1 MPILLIPRLIL
12 TLTLTLTLALTL
24 TTLGKARSNR
34 CGGVQGGISNG
45 ENIVERVAF
54 NPASTIGRE
63 QDMVAR
69 EGEGG
74 RERRREGPAFTS
86 HSIHLTSSLMFVP
99 QSG

>member
-12 TLTLTLTLALTL
+12 TVTLTLTLTLALTL
-24 TTLGKARSNR
+24 TTLGKARTNR

-54 NPASTIGRE
+54 NPTSTIGRE
-63 QDMVAR
+63 KDTVTR

-74 RERRREGPAFTS
+74 REGGRDPPS
-86 HSIHLTSSLMFVP
+86 HPILYISHFL
-99 QSG
+99 